1 MRPATGGTGCRERS
15 ETTGDRPRPYAPV
28 VLDECDEHDD
38 GRGRCVAEYDSGE
51 EPDRW
56 TCVVGRCGYRTAHET
71 WDRDRDGR
79 PTGATVVMVREGGS
93 DE

>member
-1 MRPATGGTGCRERS
+1 M
-15 ETTGDRPRPYAPV
+15 GDRLRPYALV

-38 GRGRCVAEYDSGE
+38 ERGWCVAEYDSGDE
-51 EPDRW
+51 LDRW
-56 TCVVGRCGYRTAHET
+56 MYVVGRCGYRTAHET

-93 DE
+93 DDGCQ